1 MCPLCLFLSQL
12 LSPGPTP
19 ALFPL
24 YFSQNQHFLLRT
36 QELLLG
42 LRNPIGAEQHIT
54 QNKHEGARN
63 LSLAVISLLR
73 VPRDDFTAFHS
84 AQILIFCLTMELA
97 QTHVERRM
105 WRHGRAQETKV
116 DSRGAGA

>member
-12 LSPGPTP
+12 LSPGHTP
-19 ALFPL
+19 APFPL

-42 LRNPIGAEQHIT
+42 LRNSIGAEQHII
-54 QNKHEGARN
+54 QNKHEGSRN
-63 LSLAVISLLR
+63 LSLAVISLH

-84 AQILIFCLTMELA
+84 AQILIFCLMMELA

-105 WRHGRAQETKV
+105 
-116 DSRGAGA
+116 